1 MSHET
6 PRSLAH
12 KHCGSST
19 DRSDTKGIS
28 VEMYQRLP
36 LLFYKY
42 IHKKAYFPH
51 FLSRCG
57 GEMDLIHT
65 IQSSVLSYVLFI
77 KQASHSLC

>member
-6 PRSLAH
+6 SGSLAH
-12 KHCGSST
+12 KHCVSST
-19 DRSDTKGIS
+19 DRSDTEEIS
-28 VEMYQRLP
+28 AEMYKRLS

-51 FLSRCG
+51 FLSRCA

-65 IQSSVLSYVLFI
+65 IR
-77 KQASHSLC
+77 

>member
-6 PRSLAH
+6 PGSLAH

-19 DRSDTKGIS
+19 DRNDTKGIS
-28 VEMYQRLP
+28 VEMYHRLP

-51 FLSRCG
+51 FLSRCA

-65 IQSSVLSYVLFI
+65 IQSSVLSYVLFT
-77 KQASHSLC
+77 KQASHSSC